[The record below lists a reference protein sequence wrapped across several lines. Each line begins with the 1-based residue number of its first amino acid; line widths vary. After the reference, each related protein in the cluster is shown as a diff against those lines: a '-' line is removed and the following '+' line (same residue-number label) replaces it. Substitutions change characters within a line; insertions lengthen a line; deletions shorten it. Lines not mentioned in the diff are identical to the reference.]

1 MPDSKKNILSHSKMT
16 LTAPKLP
23 NGSYPPKFKVQT
35 YNNNVQFAIFTG
47 LDNSGVINAGMDPIT
62 FYTALAMIERMIKE
76 PTPAKDEVITY
87 KVEND
92 QGRGKDKALKSTT
105 VIGKDSEGVLFI
117 SVLSTDSSM
126 PKVKFNFNTDF
137 YHRIS
142 IPGVSKATVSELAA
156 QAWVDAL
163 RVIMGVHLTTTYEPV
178 VFNGGGNNY
187 RSNNNNNNGG
197 GGFNHSESPTT
208 DGDIPW

>member
-1 MPDSKKNILSHSKMT
+1 MPDSKKNIFSHSKMT
-16 LTAPKLP
+16 LTAPKLE

-62 FYTALAMIERMIKE
+62 FYSVLAMIERMIKE
-76 PTPAKDEVITY
+76 PAPPKGEVLTY

-92 QGRGKDKALKSTT
+92 QGRGKEKALKSTT
-105 VIGKDSEGVLFI
+105 IIGKDSDGILFI

-126 PKVKFNFNTDF
+126 PKIKFNFNTDY

-142 IPGVSKATVSELAA
+142 ISGVSKATVSEIAA

-178 VFNGGGNNY
+178 VFNGGGNRGNSNSN
-187 RSNNNNNNGG
+187 SNNSG
-197 GGFNHSESPTT
+197 GGFNHSESLVT
-208 DGDIPW
+208 DSDVPW